1 MPEFGKFAEWF
12 TFVSDRFDQSSELPA
27 AYNAGNRFYGRDVA
41 AFLSGGLTAR
51 GFTADFVDEDWGWLV
66 GAHEADDAR
75 LQIAV
80 YPGLDGESGKGE
92 WALMV
97 RQLEQRRRLGFLPW
111 ATERE
116 VEERATA
123 AIVDVFRDA
132 GIELHRGAPEG
143 EPL

>member
-41 AFLSGGLTAR
+41 AFLSEGLTAR

-66 GAHEADDAR
+66 DAHEADDAR

-80 YPGLDGESGKGE
+80 YPGLDGESREGRVGVDGSPTRT
-92 WALMV
+92 ASPARV
-97 RQLEQRRRLGFLPW
+97 LPW

-116 VEERATA
+116 VEERTTA

-143 EPL
+143 EQL

>member
-1 MPEFGKFAEWF
+1 VSDFGKLSEWF

-27 AYNAGNRFYGRDVA
+27 EYNAGNRFYGKDVA
-41 AFLSGGLTAR
+41 VFLSEGLTAR
-51 GFTADFVDEDWGWLV
+51 GFAADFLDEDWGWLV
-66 GAHEADDAR
+66 RARDPDDAR

-80 YPGLDGESGKGE
+80 YSGRDGDSGKDE

-111 ATERE
+111 VTERE
-116 VEERATA
+116 VDERVTA
-123 AIVDVFRDA
+123 AIVAVFRDA
-132 GIELHRGAPEG
+132 GIELHRGSPEG